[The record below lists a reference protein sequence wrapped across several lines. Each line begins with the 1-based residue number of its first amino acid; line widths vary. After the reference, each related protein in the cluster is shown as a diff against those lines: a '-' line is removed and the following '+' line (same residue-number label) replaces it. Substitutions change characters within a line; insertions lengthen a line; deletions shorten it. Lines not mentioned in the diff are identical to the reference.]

1 MLIDPP
7 ANPRVLKNFGESSL
21 PVLFRGNHKAWV
33 TAHLFTAVF
42 TTVLSTLLR
51 PTAQKKKMPFK
62 TLWLIDNIPDRPAL
76 VEMLNEMGAV
86 FMLFVACGSRS
97 PFDFQALLLKKYIC

>member
-1 MLIDPP
+1 MFY
-7 ANPRVLKNFGESSL
+7 KWKT
-21 PVLFRGNHKAWV
+21 KAWV